1 MSLNKIIYAYSIGTD
16 ALYNKEEKYIHK
28 RLLKL
33 YSLRRKIKERN
44 NSDEKWKHSS
54 VNRVI
59 KKEKEKLTSFL
70 DMSLEKKDMRELTEE
85 ELSDKNIVGL
95 FDSFLTRSLGL
106 KPNTVTKEI
115 IIVNV
120 FFFQVFKSM
129 VRDGFIFNKEK
140 YIFLTS
146 SAGQIRQKKAVFIK
160 ESSYKKIQLKMMCGL
175 TLDRINELGGMNR
188 NKFCAYLALNESA
201 TEVWENFDVRR
212 AIVVEDF
219 ETCFQSE
226 VDYIDYNTYKIERKQ
241 MPVKI
246 PCTDGWGI
254 VDGETTRQ
262 VRLPWIKGLLTNFP
276 LQQYLKEKC
285 SPQEWIVKD
294 IWGQEHNVVE
304 ENIKYIFC
312 KSQMKLHK
320 FYSSWNDYCKNFEK
334 FECTA
339 NYCNIEEQS
348 INNARINYQ
357 MLQQLVEVT
366 DKEIEKLVRNTIT
379 EIEAIGNDY
388 QTTMRLLGATEYNKN
403 PSWFQEALM
412 IYPELFRDPYCRD
425 ILKQTKKSLV
435 KQAKGGRIRVNGKY
449 LFVAP
454 NPLTFCEHLF
464 KRIEFPSDIL
474 SNNEVYTNQFP
485 NGAELALLRSPSL
498 GKEWGIKINK
508 RNEELD
514 KWLGNTN
521 CIYTSS
527 YDTISKLLSFD
538 CDGDKL
544 LVLQDKNLIK
554 LGKRLMKGVVPLYY
568 EMKKAEASKLTPE
581 TIYEGISLAFTSGN
595 IGPAS
600 NLITIVKNNNESDRE
615 EADKVV
621 KWLTMEVNFL
631 IDGAKTLF
639 FLTRPKYADEI
650 IKKHTKGKLPNF
662 FIYAK
667 DKESHQVELPNNSTM
682 NRIAASIPDPTVRFS
697 KSISKFDYRMLMNL
711 DCDFSVS
718 PESPVVKSYD
728 YWNIRQDLFNGEDLN
743 QKDQDLYKYKQIR
756 KKIIEESQKDLDYI
770 VNTLVA
776 VLYTSR
782 RASAKKTLWVCF
794 GDVILENLKRNLE
807 GKGKICQIC
816 GKRFMPKNS
825 LQNCC
830 SRDCYQESNN
840 RAGKERYFCRTNH

>member
-44 NSDEKWKHSS
+44 NSDEKWKYSS

-70 DMSLEKKDMRELTEE
+70 DMSLEKKDMRELTEK

-106 KPNTVTKEI
+106 KPNTVTKEL

-129 VRDGFIFNKEK
+129 VRDGFIFNEEK

-175 TLDRINELGGMNR
+175 TLDKINELGGMNR
-188 NKFCAYLALNESA
+188 NKFCAYLALNGSA
-201 TEVWENFDVRR
+201 TEVWEDFDVRR

-226 VDYIDYNTYKIERKQ
+226 VDYIDYNTYEIERKQ

-304 ENIKYIFC
+304 EKIKYIFC

-320 FYSSWNDYCKNFEK
+320 FYSSWNDYCENFEK

-348 INNARINYQ
+348 INNTRINYQ
-357 MLQQLVEVT
+357 MLQQLVGVT

-379 EIEAIGNDY
+379 EIESIGNDY

-425 ILKQTKKSLV
+425 ILKQTKQSLV
-435 KQAKGGRIRVNGKY
+435 RQAKGGRIRVNGKY

-464 KRIEFPSDIL
+464 KRIEFPNDIL

-485 NGAELALLRSPSL
+485 NGVELALLRSPSL

-544 LVLQDKNLIK
+544 LVLRDKNLIK
-554 LGKRLMKGVVPLYY
+554 MGKRLMEGTVPLYY
-568 EMKKAEASKLTPE
+568 EMKKAEASNLTPE

-667 DKESHQVELPNNSTM
+667 DKEPHQVEPPNNSTM
-682 NRIAASIPDPTVRFS
+682 NRIAASIPDSKIRFS

-711 DCDFSVS
+711 DYGFSIS
-718 PESPVVKSYD
+718 SDSKIVKSYD
-728 YWNIRQDLFNGEDLN
+728 YWNARVNEFEEDKAVKNQDM
-743 QKDQDLYKYKQIR
+743 YKYKNLR
-756 KKIIEESQKDLDYI
+756 KKVLEESGEDIDYI

-776 VLYTSR
+776 YLYTVR
-782 RASAKKTLWVCF
+782 KTSAKKGLWDSF
-794 GDVILENLKRNLE
+794 GDVILENLKKNLE
-807 GKGKICQIC
+807 GKGKICQVC
-816 GKRFMPKNS
+816 GKRFAQKRAT
-825 LQNCC
+825 QNYC
-830 SRDCYQESNN
+830 STDCYDKAKNQREI
-840 RAGKERYFCRTNH
+840 ERFCHKKQ

>member
-44 NSDEKWKHSS
+44 NSDEKWKYSS

-70 DMSLEKKDMRELTEE
+70 DMSLEKKDMRELTEK

-106 KPNTVTKEI
+106 KPNTVTKEL

-129 VRDGFIFNKEK
+129 VRDGFIFNEEK

-175 TLDRINELGGMNR
+175 TLDKINELGGMNR
-188 NKFCAYLALNESA
+188 NKFCAYLALNGSA
-201 TEVWENFDVRR
+201 TEVWEDFDVRR

-226 VDYIDYNTYKIERKQ
+226 VDYIDYNTYEIERKQ

-304 ENIKYIFC
+304 EKIKYIFC

-320 FYSSWNDYCKNFEK
+320 FYSSWNDYCENFEK

-348 INNARINYQ
+348 INNTRINYQ
-357 MLQQLVEVT
+357 MLQQLVGVT

-379 EIEAIGNDY
+379 EIESIGNDY

-425 ILKQTKKSLV
+425 ILKQTKQSLV

-464 KRIEFPSDIL
+464 KRIEFPNDIL

-485 NGAELALLRSPSL
+485 NGVELALLRSPSL

-544 LVLQDKNLIK
+544 LVLRDKNLIK
-554 LGKRLMKGVVPLYY
+554 MGKRLMEGTVPLYY
-568 EMKKAEASKLTPE
+568 EMKKAEASNLTPE

-667 DKESHQVELPNNSTM
+667 DKEPHQVEPPNNSTM
-682 NRIAASIPDPTVRFS
+682 NRIAASIPDSKIRFS

-711 DCDFSVS
+711 DYGFSIS
-718 PESPVVKSYD
+718 SDSKIVKSYD
-728 YWNIRQDLFNGEDLN
+728 YWNARVNEFEEDKAVKNQDM
-743 QKDQDLYKYKQIR
+743 YKYKNLR
-756 KKIIEESQKDLDYI
+756 KKVLEESGEDIDYI

-776 VLYTSR
+776 YLYTVR
-782 RASAKKTLWVCF
+782 KTSAKKGLWDSF
-794 GDVILENLKRNLE
+794 GDVILENLKKNLE
-807 GKGKICQIC
+807 GKGKICQVC
-816 GKRFMPKNS
+816 GKRFAQKRAT
-825 LQNCC
+825 QNYC
-830 SRDCYQESNN
+830 STDCYDKAKNQREI
-840 RAGKERYFCRTNH
+840 ERFCHKKQ

>member
-1 MSLNKIIYAYSIGTD
+1 
-16 ALYNKEEKYIHK
+16 
-28 RLLKL
+28 
-33 YSLRRKIKERN
+33 
-44 NSDEKWKHSS
+44 
-54 VNRVI
+54 
-59 KKEKEKLTSFL
+59 
-70 DMSLEKKDMRELTEE
+70 MSLEKKDMRELTEE

-106 KPNTVTKEI
+106 KPNTVTKEL

-129 VRDGFIFNKEK
+129 VRDGFIFNEEK

-175 TLDRINELGGMNR
+175 TLDKINELGGMNR
-188 NKFCAYLALNESA
+188 NKFCAYLALNGSA
-201 TEVWENFDVRR
+201 TEVWEDFDVRR

-226 VDYIDYNTYKIERKQ
+226 VDYIDYNTYEIERKQ

-304 ENIKYIFC
+304 EKIKYIFC

-320 FYSSWNDYCKNFEK
+320 FYSSWNDYCENFEK

-348 INNARINYQ
+348 INNTRINYQ
-357 MLQQLVEVT
+357 MLQQLVGVT

-379 EIEAIGNDY
+379 EIESIGNDY
-388 QTTMRLLGATEYNKN
+388 QTTMRLLGATEHNKN

-425 ILKQTKKSLV
+425 ILKQTKQSLV

-464 KRIEFPSDIL
+464 KRIEFPNDIL

-485 NGAELALLRSPSL
+485 NGVELALLRSPSL

-544 LVLQDKNLIK
+544 LVLRDKNLIK
-554 LGKRLMKGVVPLYY
+554 MGKRLMEGTVPLYY
-568 EMKKAEASKLTPE
+568 EMKKAEASNLTPE

-615 EADKVV
+615 EADKAV

-667 DKESHQVELPNNSTM
+667 DKEPHQVESPNNSTM
-682 NRIAASIPDPTVRFS
+682 NRIAASIPDPKIRFS

-718 PESPVVKSYD
+718 SESPVVKAYD
-728 YWNIRQDLFNGEDLN
+728 YWNARINEFEDDKAVKNQDM
-743 QKDQDLYKYKQIR
+743 YKYKNLR
-756 KKIIEESQKDLDYI
+756 NKVLEESGKDIDYV

-776 VLYTSR
+776 YLYTVR
-782 RASAKKTLWVCF
+782 KTSAKKGLWDSF
-794 GDVILENLKRNLE
+794 GDVILENLKRNLK

-816 GKRFMPKNS
+816 GKRFIPKNS

-830 SRDCYQESNN
+830 SRECYQESDK
-840 RAGKERYFCRTNH
+840 RASKERYSRRMNH

>member
-44 NSDEKWKHSS
+44 NSDEKWKYSS

-59 KKEKEKLTSFL
+59 KKEKEKLISLL
-70 DMSLEKKDMRELTEE
+70 DMSLEKKDTRELTEE

-106 KPNTVTKEI
+106 KPNSVTEEL

-188 NKFCAYLALNESA
+188 NKFCAYLALNGSA
-201 TEVWENFDVRR
+201 TEVWEDFDVRR

-226 VDYIDYNTYKIERKQ
+226 VDYIDYKTYEIERKQ

-312 KSQMKLHK
+312 KSQMKLHN
-320 FYSSWNDYCKNFEK
+320 FYSSWNDYCENFEK

-348 INNARINYQ
+348 INNTRINYQ
-357 MLQQLVEVT
+357 MLQQLVGVT

-379 EIEAIGNDY
+379 EIESIGNDY

-425 ILKQTKKSLV
+425 ILKQTKQSLV

-464 KRIEFPSDIL
+464 KRIEFPNDIL

-485 NGAELALLRSPSL
+485 NGVELALLRSPSL

-544 LVLQDKNLIK
+544 LVLRDKNLIK
-554 LGKRLMKGVVPLYY
+554 MGKRLMEGTVPLYY
-568 EMKKAEASKLTPE
+568 EMKKAEASNLTPE

-667 DKESHQVELPNNSTM
+667 DKESHQVEPPNNSTM
-682 NRIAASIPDPTVRFS
+682 NRIAASIPDSKIKFS

-711 DCDFSVS
+711 NCDFSVS
-718 PESPVVKSYD
+718 PESPVIKAYD
-728 YWNIRQDLFNGEDLN
+728 YWNARINEFEDDKAVKNQDM
-743 QKDQDLYKYKQIR
+743 YKYKNLR
-756 KKIIEESQKDLDYI
+756 NKVLEESGKDIDYV
-770 VNTLVA
+770 VNTLIA
-776 VLYTSR
+776 YLYTVR
-782 RASAKKTLWVCF
+782 KTSAKKGLWDAF
-794 GDVILENLKRNLE
+794 GDVILENLRKNLE

-816 GKRFMPKNS
+816 GKRF
-825 LQNCC
+825 LQKRTTQNYC
-830 SRDCYQESNN
+830 SEECLNKARILKTVDARNN
-840 RAGKERYFCRTNH
+840 K

>member
-33 YSLRRKIKERN
+33 YSLRRKLKERN
-44 NSDEKWKHSS
+44 NSDEKWKYSS

-59 KKEKEKLTSFL
+59 KKEKEKLTSLL
-70 DMSLEKKDMRELTEE
+70 DLSLEKKDMRELTEE
-85 ELSDKNIVGL
+85 ELSDKNVVGL

-106 KPNTVTKEI
+106 KPNSVTKEL

-146 SAGQIRQKKAVFIK
+146 SAGQIRQKKAVFIR
-160 ESSYKKIQLKMMCGL
+160 ENSYKKIQLKMMCGL

-188 NKFCAYLALNESA
+188 NKFCAYLALNGSA
-201 TEVWENFDVRR
+201 TEIWEDFDVRR

-226 VDYIDYNTYKIERKQ
+226 VDYIDYNTYEIERKQ

-320 FYSSWNDYCKNFEK
+320 FYSSWNDYCENFEK

-348 INNARINYQ
+348 INNTRINYQ
-357 MLQQLVEVT
+357 MLQQLVGVT

-388 QTTMRLLGATEYNKN
+388 QTTMRLLGAIEYNKN

-425 ILKQTKKSLV
+425 ILKQTKQSLV

-464 KRIEFPSDIL
+464 KRIEFPNDIL

-485 NGAELALLRSPSL
+485 NGVELALLRSPSL

-544 LVLQDKNLIK
+544 LVLRDKNLIK
-554 LGKRLMKGVVPLYY
+554 LGKRLMEGTVPLYY

-650 IKKHTKGKLPNF
+650 IKKHTRGKLPNF
-662 FIYAK
+662 FIYTK
-667 DKESHQVELPNNSTM
+667 DKEPHQVEPPNDSTM
-682 NRIAASIPDPTVRFS
+682 NRISASIPVPRIKFN

-711 DCDFSVS
+711 DCSFSLS
-718 PESPVVKSYD
+718 PESPIVKSYD
-728 YWNIRQDLFNGEDLN
+728 YWNARQQTFNEQDEN
-743 QKDQDLYKYKQIR
+743 IKDQDLYKF
-756 KKIIEESQKDLDYI
+756 KKIREKIISESGIDDIDYI
-770 VNTLVA
+770 VNTLVS
-776 VLYTSR
+776 VLYTTRTS
-782 RASAKKTLWVCF
+782 SAKKTLWACF

-816 GKRFMPKNS
+816 GKRFNPKRTT
-825 LQNCC
+825 QNYC
-830 SRDCYQESNN
+830 SDECYSKAKNQREIE
-840 RAGKERYFCRTNH
+840 RFCHKE

>member
-44 NSDEKWKHSS
+44 NSDEKWKYSS

-106 KPNTVTKEI
+106 KPNTVTKEL

-129 VRDGFIFNKEK
+129 VRDGFIFNEEK

-175 TLDRINELGGMNR
+175 TLDKINELGGMNR
-188 NKFCAYLALNESA
+188 NKFCAYLALNGSA
-201 TEVWENFDVRR
+201 TEVWEDFDVRR

-226 VDYIDYNTYKIERKQ
+226 VDYIDYNTYEIERKQ

-304 ENIKYIFC
+304 EKIKYIFC

-320 FYSSWNDYCKNFEK
+320 FYSSWNDYCENFEK

-348 INNARINYQ
+348 INNTRINYQ
-357 MLQQLVEVT
+357 MLQQLVGVT

-379 EIEAIGNDY
+379 EIESIGNDY

-425 ILKQTKKSLV
+425 ILKQTKQSLV
-435 KQAKGGRIRVNGKY
+435 RQAKGGRIRVNGKY

-464 KRIEFPSDIL
+464 KRIEFPNDIL

-485 NGAELALLRSPSL
+485 NGVELALLRSPSL

-544 LVLQDKNLIK
+544 LVLRDKNLIK
-554 LGKRLMKGVVPLYY
+554 MGKRLMEGTVPLYY
-568 EMKKAEASKLTPE
+568 EMKKAEASNLTPE

-600 NLITIVKNNNESDRE
+600 NLITIAKNNNESDRE
-615 EADKVV
+615 EVDKVV

-667 DKESHQVELPNNSTM
+667 DKEPHQVEPPNNSTM
-682 NRIAASIPDPTVRFS
+682 NRIAASIPDTKIRFS

-711 DCDFSVS
+711 DCDFSISSDSKIVR
-718 PESPVVKSYD
+718 SYD
-728 YWNIRQDLFNGEDLN
+728 YWNARVNEFEEDKAVKNQDM
-743 QKDQDLYKYKQIR
+743 YKYKNLR
-756 KKIIEESQKDLDYI
+756 KKVLEESGEDIDYI

-776 VLYTSR
+776 YLYTVR
-782 RASAKKTLWVCF
+782 KTSAKKGLWDSF
-794 GDVILENLKRNLE
+794 GDVILENLKKNLE
-807 GKGKICQIC
+807 GKGKICQVC
-816 GKRFMPKNS
+816 GKRFAQKRAT
-825 LQNCC
+825 QNYC
-830 SRDCYQESNN
+830 STDCYDKAKNQREI
-840 RAGKERYFCRTNH
+840 ERFCHKKQ

>member
-1 MSLNKIIYAYSIGTD
+1 MSLNKIVYVYSIGTD

-44 NSDEKWKHSS
+44 NSDEKWKYSS

-59 KKEKEKLTSFL
+59 KKEKEKLTSLL
-70 DMSLEKKDMRELTEE
+70 DLSLEKKDMRELTEE
-85 ELSDKNIVGL
+85 ELSDKNVVGL

-106 KPNTVTKEI
+106 KPNSVTKEL

-146 SAGQIRQKKAVFIK
+146 SAGQIRQKKAVFIR
-160 ESSYKKIQLKMMCGL
+160 ENSYKKIQLKMMCGL

-188 NKFCAYLALNESA
+188 NKFCAYLALNGSA
-201 TEVWENFDVRR
+201 TEIWEDFDVRR

-226 VDYIDYNTYKIERKQ
+226 VDYIDYKTYEIERKQ

-254 VDGETTRQ
+254 VDGEATRQ

-276 LQQYLKEKC
+276 LQRYLKEKC

-320 FYSSWNDYCKNFEK
+320 FYSSWNDYCENFEK

-348 INNARINYQ
+348 INNTRINYQ

-366 DKEIEKLVRNTIT
+366 DKEIQKLVKNTVT
-379 EIEAIGNDY
+379 EIESIGSDY
-388 QTTMRLLGATEYNKN
+388 QTTMKLLGATEYNKN
-403 PSWFQEALM
+403 LSWFQEALM
-412 IYPELFRDPYCRD
+412 IYPELFRDQYCRY
-425 ILKQTKKSLV
+425 ILKQTKQSLV
-435 KQAKGGRIRVNGKY
+435 KQAKGGRIRVSGKY

-464 KRIEFPSDIL
+464 KGIEFPNDFL

-485 NGAELALLRSPSL
+485 DGTELALLRSPSL

-544 LVLQDKNLIK
+544 LVLRDKNLIK
-554 LGKRLMKGVVPLYY
+554 LGKRLMEGTVPLYY

-615 EADKVV
+615 EADKVI

-650 IKKHTKGKLPNF
+650 IKKHTRGKLPNF

-667 DKESHQVELPNNSTM
+667 DKETHQVEPPNNSTM
-682 NRIAASIPDPTVRFS
+682 NRIAASIPDSKIRFS

-711 DCDFSVS
+711 DYGFSIS
-718 PESPVVKSYD
+718 SDNKIIKSYD
-728 YWNIRQDLFNGEDLN
+728 YWNARVNEFEEDKAIKNQDM
-743 QKDQDLYKYKQIR
+743 YKYKNLR
-756 KKIIEESQKDLDYI
+756 KKVLEESGEDIDYI

-776 VLYTSR
+776 YLYTVR
-782 RASAKKTLWVCF
+782 KTSAKKGLWDSF
-794 GDVILENLKRNLE
+794 GDIILENLKKNLE
-807 GKGKICQIC
+807 GKGKICQVC
-816 GKRFMPKNS
+816 GKRFVQKRAT
-825 LQNCC
+825 QNYC
-830 SRDCYQESNN
+830 STDCYDKAKNQREI
-840 RAGKERYFCRTNH
+840 ERFCHKKQ